1 MNQFVATCDYIN
13 RMVDDNEYGKQL
25 YRELLVIRAKR
36 GDSKAFE
43 EIVREFERPLFYYV
57 RRLVE
62 TNEDAWDIL
71 QEIWIKAFRG
81 IGSLRE
87 TKCFRIWL
95 YRIAHCTAMS
105 HHRAA
110 YRHQSVLVEA
120 FDAEAV
126 TEADSTPNPEDAER
140 VHVALDRLDPH
151 FREVLTLRFLEDLS
165 VDETA
170 EITGVPT
177 GTVKSRLFHAK
188 KALKQILN
196 REDRI

>member
-1 MNQFVATCDYIN
+1 MKSSFDS
-13 RMVDDNEYGKQL
+13 EYGKQL

-36 GDSKAFE
+36 GDDKAFE
-43 EIVREFERPLFYYV
+43 EIVREFERPIFYYA

-62 TNEDAWDIL
+62 TDEDAWDIV

-87 TKCFRIWL
+87 TKRFRVWL
-95 YRIAHCTAMS
+95 YRIAHGTAMG

-110 YRHQSVLVEA
+110 YRNQAVLDEA
-120 FDAEAV
+120 FDAEAAIEV
-126 TEADSTPNPEDAER
+126 DSAPNPDDAER
-140 VHVALDRLDPH
+140 VHVALDRLEPD

-170 EITGVPT
+170 EVMGVPA

-188 KALKQILN
+188 KALRKVLSK
-196 REDRI
+196 EDRI

>member
-1 MNQFVATCDYIN
+1 MKSTS
-13 RMVDDNEYGKQL
+13 DNEYGKQL

-36 GDSKAFE
+36 GDNRAFE
-43 EIVREFERPLFYYV
+43 EIVREFERSMFYYV

-62 TNEDAWDIL
+62 ADEDAWDIL

-87 TKCFRIWL
+87 TKRFRIWL
-95 YRIAHCTAMS
+95 YSIAHCTAMS

-110 YRHQSVLVEA
+110 YRNRAVLDEA
-120 FDAEAV
+120 FDAEAAI
-126 TEADSTPNPEDAER
+126 EADSTPNPEDAER
-140 VHVALDRLDPH
+140 VHVALDRLVPD
-151 FREVLTLRFLEDLS
+151 FREVLILRFLEDLS

-170 EITGVPT
+170 EIIGVPT

-188 KALKQILN
+188 KALKKVLS

>member
-1 MNQFVATCDYIN
+1 MKPTF
-13 RMVDDNEYGKQL
+13 DNEYGKQL

-36 GDSKAFE
+36 GDDKAFE
-43 EIVREFERPLFYYV
+43 EIVREFERPMFYYV

-62 TNEDAWDIL
+62 TDEDAWDIV

-87 TKCFRIWL
+87 TKRFHVWL
-95 YRIAHCTAMS
+95 YRIAHCTAMG

-110 YRHQSVLVEA
+110 YRNQAVVDEA
-120 FDAEAV
+120 FDTEV
-126 TEADSTPNPEDAER
+126 PIEADSVPNPDEAER
-140 VHVALDRLDPH
+140 VHVALDRLDPD

-165 VDETA
+165 VEETA
-170 EITGVPT
+170 EVMGVPA

-188 KALKQILN
+188 KALGKVLSK
-196 REDRI
+196 EDRI

>member
-1 MNQFVATCDYIN
+1 MKTTS
-13 RMVDDNEYGKQL
+13 DNEYEKQL

-36 GDSKAFE
+36 GDNKAFE
-43 EIVREFERPLFYYV
+43 EIVREFERSMFYYV

-62 TNEDAWDIL
+62 TEEDAWDIL

-87 TKCFRIWL
+87 TKRFRIWL
-95 YRIAHCTAMS
+95 YCIAHRTAMS

-110 YRHQSVLVEA
+110 YRNQAVLDEA
-120 FDAEAV
+120 FDAEAAI
-126 TEADSTPNPEDAER
+126 EADSTPNPEDAER
-140 VHVALDRLDPH
+140 VHVALDRLDPD

-165 VDETA
+165 VEETA
-170 EITGVPT
+170 EIIGVPA

-188 KALKQILN
+188 KALKKVLS